1 MTGKERRWLDPNKG
15 FFKVFERRID
25 RLVSRFVFPHL
36 LGLWHPYT
44 WLLPRRFGLAETSL
58 SPIGWPGDLAPLKVL
73 LLSDIH
79 TGAFLKAEI
88 LAEIIASLMTLKPDL
103 AAIAGDIVT
112 AQASDLD
119 GFLPALAPLARA
131 PLGAWYCH
139 GNHDYFGRD
148 TEKIRE
154 RLGSIGITTL
164 TNQTVALTHG
174 RGTLV
179 LGGIDDR
186 VLGKPDWDR
195 LFSPHGAP
203 HLLLAHNPDFFYDAE
218 KRGVPLTLSGH
229 THGGQIRFFK
239 GPPLVRQSQFCLDE
253 GVYAFNS
260 SLLVVSRGLGSV
272 GLPWRY
278 GADPEAVM
286 IEIKGARYEA

>member
-1 MTGKERRWLDPNKG
+1 MTGKERRWLDPDKG
-15 FFKVFERRID
+15 FLKLFERQID

-36 LGLWHPYT
+36 LGIWHPYT
-44 WLLPRRFGLAETSL
+44 WLLPRRFSLAETSL
-58 SPIGWPGDLAPLKVL
+58 SPAGWPKDLAPLNIL

-79 TGAFLKAEI
+79 TGVFLKAEI
-88 LAEIIASLMTLKPDL
+88 LSEIVDSLMALKPDL

-164 TNQTVALTHG
+164 TNQAVALTHG
-174 RGTLV
+174 GGTLV

-195 LFSPHGAP
+195 LSSPHGPP

-218 KRGVPLTLSGH
+218 ERGVPLTLSGH
-229 THGGQIRFFK
+229 THGGQIRFFN

-286 IEIKGARYEA
+286 IEISARP